1 MKTTNHKIKDF
12 CLVTDFVANGSFASL
27 KENVKYLDDEDY
39 AILVRFTDYVKKWK
53 SKFKYVSLKSYNFLK
68 HSSLQPGDLIM
79 SNVGDPGQVFILPDL
94 GKPMTLVP
102 NSILIRPE
110 KHITNSKFLFYYF
123 QSTKGINQI
132 KKIITSTAQSKFNKT
147 SFRDLEINLPS
158 LADQK
163 KIISKLDSV
172 QKLAS
177 KYKEVFLKI
186 EILSKSYF
194 QNIFDSNKNEY
205 VKVKDLFKINENK
218 IKLSVDDTKMVSF
231 VPMAS
236 VSEKSKSITEKKLR
250 KFSEVKKGYTPIKR
264 DDLIVAKI
272 TPCYEN
278 GKMAIADEIE
288 GDIAFGSTEFHTF
301 RSSDKRM
308 IIFLYNYLMEDQ
320 IVNLGV
326 SNMKGSSGHRRVPSD
341 FFKNLTIPNPSSS
354 QLEKF
359 CIFVEKINTIKTKYN
374 AAKKIVKNL
383 KLSVLNESFNSSL

>member
-1 MKTTNHKIKDF
+1 MIVFGETW
-12 CLVTDFVANGSFASL
+12 LSGYPSW
-27 KENVKYLDDEDY
+27 LDHCPNI
-39 AILVRFTDYVKKWK
+39 AIWDHEPT
-53 SKFKYVSLKSYNFLK
+53 
-68 HSSLQPGDLIM
+68 
-79 SNVGDPGQVFILPDL
+79 
-94 GKPMTLVP
+94 
-102 NSILIRPE
+102 
-110 KHITNSKFLFYYF
+110 
-123 QSTKGINQI
+123 
-132 KKIITSTAQSKFNKT
+132 
-147 SFRDLEINLPS
+147 
-158 LADQK
+158 
-163 KIISKLDSV
+163 
-172 QKLAS
+172 
-177 KYKEVFLKI
+177 KEVFLKI

-308 IIFLYNYLMEDQ
+308 IIFLFQFIFL
-320 IVNLGV
+320 ILI
-326 SNMKGSSGHRRVPSD
+326 K
-341 FFKNLTIPNPSSS
+341 K
-354 QLEKF
+354 KF
-359 CIFVEKINTIKTKYN
+359 LIIE
-374 AAKKIVKNL
+374 
-383 KLSVLNESFNSSL
+383 